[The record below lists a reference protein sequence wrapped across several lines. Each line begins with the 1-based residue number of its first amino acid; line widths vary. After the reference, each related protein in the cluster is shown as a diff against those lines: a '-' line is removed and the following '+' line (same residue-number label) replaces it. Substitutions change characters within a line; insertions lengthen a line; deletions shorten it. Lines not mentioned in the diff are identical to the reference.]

1 MISMRISSGIQKDS
15 IGLHVDFIR
24 FCISILE
31 DFYRTSSGN
40 SMGTCMRILWEFKGM
55 LKDFYMD
62 STWISM
68 WNL

>member
-1 MISMRISSGIQKDS
+1 MISIRISSGIQRGS
-15 IGLHVDFIR
+15 IGLYVDI
-24 FCISILE
+24 IKQSTSVLE
-31 DFYRTSSGN
+31 DFYRTSSRN
-40 SMGTCMRILWEFKGM
+40 SMGTCIRILWEFKGM